1 MPKGIIRRLI
11 SDRGYGF
18 IKAEQ
23 GADLFFHRNELQG
36 VVYDSLVEGQE
47 VEFETRLGRDGRS
60 QAVGV
65 KLAETKN
72 NQDEAE
78 AENENDQDEAE

>member
-1 MPKGIIRRLI
+1 MPKGIIKRLI
-11 SDRGYGF
+11 SDRGFGF

-23 GADLFFHRNELQG
+23 EEDLFFHRNELQG
-36 VVYDSLVEGQE
+36 VDYDSLVEGHE
-47 VEFETRLGRDGRS
+47 VEFEISSGRDGRS
-60 QAVGV
+60 QAVRV

-78 AENENDQDEAE
+78 